1 MRQEVFFPHERSPD
15 ASPPHI
21 TLYSVIGLPLA
32 EPAVQLRFTAPSCG
46 SPDTAESS
54 GASGLSITETLMVP
68 VTSRSFVLVASR
80 TVTTTLLVF
89 APMSEAALMDTTPL
103 DGQSTVSFDAPSDV
117 HPVTVSGVSG
127 NGLYASDSRF
137 TCSLEPALIFT
148 VFSVTRASGL
158 LDAVTRTVIPALTVP
173 FAYLIETGTLTV
185 VSGVAVLSADTVN
198 VPEGDTLASTLPEFT
213 PPEYEYCFSSSYRP
227 DAEWVSAVRSMVV
240 AFSPATTST
249 VEDENVGGGT
259 SRPITVIG
267 SVSTAELTIFTLSFL
282 SRLPSTAVKVM
293 DAGPA

>member
-1 MRQEVFFPHERSPD
+1 M
-15 ASPPHI
+15 
-21 TLYSVIGLPLA
+21 
-32 EPAVQLRFTAPSCG
+32 
-46 SPDTAESS
+46 
-54 GASGLSITETLMVP
+54 
-68 VTSRSFVLVASR
+68 
-80 TVTTTLLVF
+80 
-89 APMSEAALMDTTPL
+89 
-103 DGQSTVSFDAPSDV
+103 
-117 HPVTVSGVSG
+117 
-127 NGLYASDSRF
+127 
-137 TCSLEPALIFT
+137 
-148 VFSVTRASGL
+148 
-158 LDAVTRTVIPALTVP
+158 
-173 FAYLIETGTLTV
+173 IETGTLTV

-259 SRPITVIG
+259 SRPIT
-267 SVSTAELTIFTLSFL
+267 AELTIFTLSFL

>member
-1 MRQEVFFPHERSPD
+1 M
-15 ASPPHI
+15 
-21 TLYSVIGLPLA
+21 
-32 EPAVQLRFTAPSCG
+32 
-46 SPDTAESS
+46 
-54 GASGLSITETLMVP
+54 
-68 VTSRSFVLVASR
+68 
-80 TVTTTLLVF
+80 
-89 APMSEAALMDTTPL
+89 
-103 DGQSTVSFDAPSDV
+103 
-117 HPVTVSGVSG
+117 SG